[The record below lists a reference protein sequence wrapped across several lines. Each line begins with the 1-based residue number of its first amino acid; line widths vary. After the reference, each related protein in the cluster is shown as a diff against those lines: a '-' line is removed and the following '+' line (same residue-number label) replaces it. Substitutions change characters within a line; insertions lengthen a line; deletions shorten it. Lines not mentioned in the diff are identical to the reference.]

1 MTIKL
6 SEPNIFDQFLNFLGK
21 KRGVFIPTKAYED
34 YGQYVY
40 AVAKKENYW
49 KALLR
54 PADKPLPEGSMDIF
68 ECGNL
73 TNDPKDNSQNN
84 EIKK

>member
-54 PADKPLPEGSMDIF
+54 PAGKSLPDGFIDIF
-68 ECGNL
+68 DCR
-73 TNDPKDNSQNN
+73 NST
-84 EIKK
+84 EIR